1 MIVVTGATG
10 TVGSE
15 VVRALAARGA
25 EVRAFV
31 RDPAKARE
39 RLGDGVELAVGDL
52 ADAHSVRAAVEG
64 AYAVLLSCADDPG
77 RVAWETS
84 AVDAA
89 AAAGG
94 RRVVT
99 LSTTAAAAGAPVAFW
114 DWHGRIDEHL
124 RAAAVDWVVLQ
135 SSFYMSNVLA
145 EAERIARTGRLVAP
159 AGDARIAMIDPRD
172 VGAAAAA
179 VLTGASEARR
189 TYALTGPEA
198 IGYERVAAEIA
209 AATGRGVEFVD
220 VPDEAFRRALVDGGV
235 PAFVADQV
243 VAIFGGLR
251 AGVAAE
257 VTGAVEVLTGRA
269 PRSFAAF
276 ARHHAGALA
285 PARAPAVAG

>member
-1 MIVVTGATG
+1 
-10 TVGSE
+10 
-15 VVRALAARGA
+15 
-25 EVRAFV
+25 
-31 RDPAKARE
+31 
-39 RLGDGVELAVGDL
+39 
-52 ADAHSVRAAVEG
+52 
-64 AYAVLLSCADDPG
+64 
-77 RVAWETS
+77 
-84 AVDAA
+84 
-89 AAAGG
+89 
-94 RRVVT
+94 
-99 LSTTAAAAGAPVAFW
+99 
-114 DWHGRIDEHL
+114 
-124 RAAAVDWVVLQ
+124 
-135 SSFYMSNVLA
+135 
-145 EAERIARTGRLVAP
+145 
-159 AGDARIAMIDPRD
+159 MIDPRD

-179 VLTGASEARR
+179 VLTGATQARR

-276 ARHHAGALA
+276 ARHHAGAFA